1 MIVATLVLFAWKR
14 SNKRRIRCLS
24 FRAVTPLDDAEFESW
39 RRPSQHTKTTEKD
52 GLTLM
57 SPIVV
62 RSPKISRELEKELN
76 LYEFP
81 RRASTPRDTP
91 LGPTSPIPRP
101 DPVRRKESS
110 ASSLA
115 DRPPTPYSPTTTN
128 GEFPRRGSQLSRKS
142 GSTPHGHYASLSDTS
157 TFEFGFGGSD
167 YGISPPQGNSSRPS
181 MQGDRRPL
189 NQSYARFGERG

>member
-1 MIVATLVLFAWKR
+1 MMLVATLVLFTWKR
-14 SNKRRIRCLS
+14 SKRRIRGLS

-52 GLTLM
+52 GLQLM

-62 RSPKISRELEKELN
+62 RTPKISPELEKELN

-81 RRASTPRDTP
+81 RRASTPRDAP

-115 DRPPTPYSPTTTN
+115 ERPPTPYSPTTTN

-142 GSTPHGHYASLSDTS
+142 SSTPYGHYASLSDTS
-157 TFEFGFGGSD
+157 NFEFGFGSD
-167 YGISPPQGNSSRPS
+167 YGTSPPQGNSSRPS

-189 NQSYARFGERG
+189 NQSYVRF